1 MEASS
6 DNVKGIDIKFTI
18 ISALALVL
26 TTYVLILVF
35 NKILTKGT
43 TCKYEY
49 SELSK
54 YSNLNAVAVSDAGE
68 SLGNHYIKTAYNC
81 CSVADKWV
89 NICALKYTIKEGCR
103 CLDFEIFDVNGEPVV
118 GTTLSKNGTE
128 KDSYNHLK
136 LSEVLETID
145 DMAFNGNYFQGTV
158 YQDPLLLNFRIKSTS
173 VNIYDKMS
181 DDIYDILN
189 DKLLD
194 TTYSFY
200 NRDVSLNISEPT
212 DGVTD
217 NIFEKKISD
226 LKGKIII
233 MSSDCNLTTMNKSK
247 LSELVNVVGSRT
259 GVSGG
264 LTCDINLA
272 NVQLTSKNYPLIQL
286 NNSHVVSGTNQ
297 INNLYNVTSS
307 SNYAVIMIPDDNN
320 NNNINYCYHKKEGI
334 QMIGMLFQK
343 IVPKDYSKNKWLY
356 LNTVDDD
363 KRAEL
368 LEYEELG
375 NIENYNRWFLDN
387 ECAFI
392 LKSSDKH
399 SDANDLNGCDSSSIY
414 NVGQGLSYLDEEE
427 EETSKVKKY
436 KDWFYKFFNNLGF

>member
-6 DNVKGIDIKFTI
+6 DNVKGKDIKFTI
-18 ISALALVL
+18 ISALALIL

-54 YSNLNAVAVSDAGE
+54 YSNLNAVADSGQ

-118 GTTLSKNGTE
+118 GTTLSKNGIE

-145 DMAFNGNYFQGTV
+145 DMAFNRNYFQGTV

-212 DGVTD
+212 DGITD
-217 NIFEKKISD
+217 NIFQKPISD

-264 LTCDINLA
+264 LTCDIDST

-297 INNLYNVTSS
+297 INNLNNVTSS
-307 SNYAVIMIPDDNN
+307 TSNYAVIMIPDDNN
-320 NNNINYCYHKKEGI
+320 NNNINYCYHKDEGI

-343 IVPKDYSKNKWLY
+343 SVPKDYSKNKWLY

-387 ECAFI
+387 ESAFI
-392 LKSSDKH
+392 LKGSDKH
-399 SDANDLNGCDSSSIY
+399 SAPDDLNGCDSSSIY

>member
-1 MEASS
+1 MVASS
-6 DNVKGIDIKFTI
+6 DKTLGIDIKFTI

-26 TTYVLILVF
+26 TSYVLLLVF

-49 SELSK
+49 NELSK
-54 YSNLNAVAVSDAGE
+54 YSNLNAVENDNN
-68 SLGNHYIKTAYNC
+68 LGNNYIKTAYNC

-136 LSEVLETID
+136 LSEVLETIH
-145 DMAFNGNYFQGTV
+145 DMAFNRNNFQGTV
-158 YQDPLLLNFRIKSTS
+158 YEDPLLLNFRIKSTS

-189 DKLLD
+189 DKLLN

-200 NRDVSLNISEPT
+200 NRDNSLIISKPT
-212 DGVTD
+212 DGSS
-217 NIFEKKISD
+217 NIFQKPIND

-259 GVSGG
+259 GISGG
-264 LTCDINLA
+264 LTCSIDIEL
-272 NVQLTSKNYPLIQL
+272 QLTSKNYPLIQL

-297 INNLYNVTSS
+297 INNLNNVTTD

-320 NNNINYCYHKKEGI
+320 NNNINYCYQKKQGI
-334 QMIGMLFQK
+334 QMIGMLFQRS
-343 IVPKDYSKNKWLY
+343 VPKDYSKNKWLY

-363 KRAEL
+363 KRADL

-387 ECAFI
+387 ESAFI
-392 LKSSDKH
+392 LKGDENEQHIRK
-399 SDANDLNGCDSSSIY
+399 GCNSSSIY
-414 NVGQGLSYLDEEE
+414 DNGQGLSYLDEEE

>member
-1 MEASS
+1 MVASS
-6 DNVKGIDIKFTI
+6 DKTLGIDIKFTI

-26 TTYVLILVF
+26 TSYVLLLVF

-49 SELSK
+49 NELSK
-54 YSNLNAVAVSDAGE
+54 YSNLNAVE
-68 SLGNHYIKTAYNC
+68 NNKNLGNHYIKTAYNC

-136 LSEVLETID
+136 LSEVLETIH
-145 DMAFNGNYFQGTV
+145 DMAFNRNNFQGTV
-158 YQDPLLLNFRIKSTS
+158 YEDPLLLNFRIKSTS

-189 DKLLD
+189 DKLLN

-200 NRDVSLNISEPT
+200 NRDNSLIISKPT
-212 DGVTD
+212 DGSS
-217 NIFEKKISD
+217 NIFQKPIND

-259 GVSGG
+259 GISGG
-264 LTCDINLA
+264 LTCSIDIEL
-272 NVQLTSKNYPLIQL
+272 QLTSKNYPLIQL

-297 INNLYNVTSS
+297 INNLNNVTTD

-320 NNNINYCYHKKEGI
+320 NNNINYCYQKKQGI
-334 QMIGMLFQK
+334 QMIGMLFQRS
-343 IVPKDYSKNKWLY
+343 VPKDYSKNKWLY

-363 KRAEL
+363 KRADL

-387 ECAFI
+387 ESAFI
-392 LKSSDKH
+392 LKGDENEQHIRK
-399 SDANDLNGCDSSSIY
+399 GCNSSSIY
-414 NVGQGLSYLDEEE
+414 DNGQGLSYLDEEE

>member
-1 MEASS
+1 MVASS
-6 DNVKGIDIKFTI
+6 DKTLGIDIKFTI

-26 TTYVLILVF
+26 TSYVLLLVF

-49 SELSK
+49 NELSK
-54 YSNLNAVAVSDAGE
+54 YSNLNAVENDNN
-68 SLGNHYIKTAYNC
+68 LGNHYIKTAYNC

-136 LSEVLETID
+136 LSEVLETIH
-145 DMAFNGNYFQGTV
+145 DMAFNRNNFQGTV
-158 YQDPLLLNFRIKSTS
+158 YEDPLLLNFRIKSTS

-189 DKLLD
+189 DKLLN

-200 NRDVSLNISEPT
+200 NRDNSLIISKPT
-212 DGVTD
+212 DGSS
-217 NIFEKKISD
+217 NIFQKPIND

-259 GVSGG
+259 GISGG
-264 LTCDINLA
+264 LTCSIDIEL
-272 NVQLTSKNYPLIQL
+272 QLTSKNYPLIQL

-297 INNLYNVTSS
+297 INNLNNVTTD

-320 NNNINYCYHKKEGI
+320 NNNINYCYQKKQGI
-334 QMIGMLFQK
+334 QMIGMLFQRS
-343 IVPKDYSKNKWLY
+343 VPKDYSKNKWLY

-363 KRAEL
+363 KRADL

-387 ECAFI
+387 ESAFI
-392 LKSSDKH
+392 LKGDENEQHIRK
-399 SDANDLNGCDSSSIY
+399 GCNSSSIY
-414 NVGQGLSYLDEEE
+414 DNGQGLSYLDEEE